1 MKKNPDKQTGAVTIK
16 QKIDPNEIIKY
27 PKVHNNAHPNDFK
40 IPIAD
45 LLNPDCPISAGVTP
59 ELRAELLKLK
69 AKRAQYYYVAD
80 PVIVLDTSRPENK
93 AIYDN
98 VLRENLIRLQ
108 EDEST
113 RKKDNETIC
122 DVDTALDINNPVSNI
137 LIDAEVRRA
146 IEVIKQIGEGVRNYL
161 DPAEANDVTSF
172 FFTHIDTV
180 LRIVNDKLIEKG
192 LDPHNVPLYEV
203 VNSEFFIE
211 ALKAAG
217 YKSEQKPAL
226 PQVPIA
232 KPERI
237 YLPVDVVNNNIW
249 GRLEKLSKPN
259 KKGQMP
265 GQLSFDIAEP
275 LKHFEFN
282 YINAAKSE
290 KQPAYI
296 ILGTDFEKLESNA
309 AAKHLTEYD
318 KLVYQATGALWR
330 YCVEEL
336 KSDPDKVIITAGLIY
351 WAMGNNGTPGASDIQ
366 KINDTITKL
375 RRAEFYLN
383 NVYEVQEHKNQAKF
397 RYDGAFLPSERISA
411 IVNNVVVDSAIH
423 LFREPPL
430 LSFARER
437 GQITTIDR
445 RLLAEMPLDKSE
457 RSIGLFHYLI
467 TQIAFIKNPKNK
479 MANPKILYATIFE
492 KLNIDG
498 KTEADKKA
506 RQRTKKNA
514 QRLLEFF
521 THEGVIDGYIEKEL
535 QGGQGVEIIINMP
548 KITQDKSNPTEQ

>member
-27 PKVHNNAHPNDFK
+27 PKVHNNAHPNAFK

-548 KITQDKSNPTEQ
+548 KITQDKSKPTEQ